1 MHRTLCAFVII
12 GCGGSSGTPP
22 PTDTATDTAVVADA
36 GPCGADTSFT
46 GEYIDWDSTTTTFCG
61 IYKAT
66 WQVHGDPTRQSI
78 TPPNGR
84 FQLCVPS
91 GAVTRVDIIPPT
103 GASGC
108 LSAPGSYAA
117 PGIAVA
123 DPAAIARGGVF
134 SARAYT
140 TARRDAFFTA
150 AGLVYDATKAQI
162 VVHLATAAT
171 VSSAATHDATQ
182 AWSGTAW
189 SASAN
194 GLDVFLPNVTIPAGG
209 TTSVSVAG
217 GRTVTVPVAADT
229 ITYVTP

>member
-1 MHRTLCAFVII
+1 MII
-12 GCGGSSGTPP
+12 GCGNSAGTPP
-22 PTDTATDTAVVADA
+22 PIDTAVVADA
-36 GPCGADTSFT
+36 GPCGADTFFT
-46 GEYIDWDSTTTTFCG
+46 GEYIDWDSTAATFCG

-66 WQVHGDPTRQSI
+66 WQVHGDPTRQSV

-84 FQLCVPS
+84 FQLCVPP
-91 GAVTRVDIIPPT
+91 GAVTSVDIIPPT
-103 GASGC
+103 VASGC
-108 LSAPGSYAA
+108 VTGSYAA
-117 PGIAVA
+117 PGIAVV
-123 DPAAIARGGVF
+123 DPVAIARGAVF

-140 TARRDAFFTA
+140 TTRRTTFFTA

-171 VSSAATHDATQ
+171 VSSTAAHDAAQ

-189 SASAN
+189 STSAN
-194 GLDVFLPNVTIPAGG
+194 GLDVFLPNMTIPAGG

>member
-22 PTDTATDTAVVADA
+22 PADTAVVADA
-36 GPCGADTSFT
+36 GPCGADTFFT
-46 GEYIDWDSTTTTFCG
+46 GEYIDWDSTTAKFCG

-84 FQLCVPS
+84 VQLCIPA
-91 GAVTRVDIIPPT
+91 GAVTSIDITPPT
-103 GASGC
+103 VAAGC
-108 LSAPGSYAA
+108 VTGSYAA

-123 DPAAIARGGVF
+123 DPVAIARGAVF

-171 VSSAATHDATQ
+171 VSSTAAHDAAQ